1 MASNSLNTYRGGNTL
16 TTLNFTSEQLFYIF
30 IGTAIFS
37 LLFILLLIVLLMR
50 KKSTKKE
57 KFKKGEQETPGHNLI
72 RELTALEG
80 PLTNQLKAKLS
91 EAETD
96 ALGTV
101 LINTHLYSR
110 LVQSELVKA
119 LIAFDALPR
128 FVQKLQDAN
137 YKTRVQAAEVLGKLG
152 SPQAIQPLLMA
163 LQDRND
169 EVRLEVAR
177 SLGMLKGEQAVRP
190 LIEALKEP
198 DKFVPA
204 RVAEVLI
211 SLGSLTV
218 PALVDEILSSGIDK
232 QTCSFICE
240 ILGEIKDP
248 RSVEALV
255 FLLQDNYPEV
265 RAKAAEA
272 LGSIRNSEAV
282 AGLTGALADTVWT
295 VQIQAAKALGA
306 IADKE
311 AIPALAVALEDS
323 QYGVRISAAEALAK
337 IGGAGLAILNRVAQI
352 KDHPMA
358 ERAAIL
364 LKGRV

>member
-1 MASNSLNTYRGGNTL
+1 MTP
-16 TTLNFTSEQLFYIF
+16 NFTPEQLFYIF
-30 IGTAIFS
+30 IGTAVFS
-37 LLFILLLIVLLMR
+37 LLFILLLIVLLLR
-50 KKSTKKE
+50 KKTTRKE
-57 KFKKGEQETPGHNLI
+57 RFKKGEQETPGLNLI

-80 PLTNQLKAKLS
+80 PLTTQLKTKLT
-91 EAETD
+91 EADTD
-96 ALGTV
+96 ALGAV
-101 LINTHLYSR
+101 LINTPKYPQ
-110 LVQSELVKA
+110 LVQSELVQT
-119 LIAFDALPR
+119 LIALDAVPR
-128 FVQKLQDAN
+128 FIQKLQDAN
-137 YKTRVQAAEVLGKLG
+137 YKIRVQAAEALGKLG
-152 SPQAIQPLLMA
+152 SPRAIQPLLMA

-204 RVAEVLI
+204 RVAQVLI
-211 SLGSLTV
+211 SLGPLTV

-255 FLLQDNYPEV
+255 FLLQDKYPEV
-265 RAKAAEA
+265 RSKAAEA

-282 AGLTGALADTVWT
+282 AGLTGALLDPVWT
-295 VQIQAAKALGA
+295 VQVQAAKALGA
-306 IADKE
+306 IADQA
-311 AIPALAVALEDS
+311 AIPALAEALEDS

-337 IGGAGLAILNRVAQI
+337 VGGEGLAILNRVAQI
-352 KDHPMA
+352 KDHPVA

-364 LKGRV
+364 VKGRV